1 MMQGREMFFAC
12 VYSGLSCRYLRDSEW
27 EAWAELLLGLA
38 LMPKR
43 WVVELASV
51 GSNACEKLNEALFDE
66 MNLNTEPKEN
76 LFQSLHEM
84 LYSFIYIKYFIN
96 GAGDKQ
102 IFLNALE
109 EMGFSDGQN
118 FDDIMKLVNKNL
130 DVCLYFISSMNDVD
144 FLKRNRWIYEQS

>member
-1 MMQGREMFFAC
+1 MFFAC

-51 GSNACEKLNEALFDE
+51 GSNACDKLNEALFDE

-76 LFQSLHEM
+76 LFQNLHEM
-84 LYSFIYIKYFIN
+84 LYSFIYIKYFN
-96 GAGDKQ
+96 
-102 IFLNALE
+102 N
-109 EMGFSDGQN
+109 
-118 FDDIMKLVNKNL
+118 IMK
-130 DVCLYFISSMNDVD
+130 
-144 FLKRNRWIYEQS
+144 